1 MTVGADSRAG
11 VITLLTIELLRKH
24 LGVNINLG
32 ASNVSFG
39 LPDRHTVNQTF
50 MALAIGV
57 GANCMITDPMKL
69 TGVIRAA
76 DLLLGRDEYAMR
88 FIKWFRSLPK
98 TE

>member
-1 MTVGADSRAG
+1 
-11 VITLLTIELLRKH
+11 
-24 LGVNINLG
+24 
-32 ASNVSFG
+32 
-39 LPDRHTVNQTF
+39 
-50 MALAIGV
+50 
-57 GANCMITDPMKL
+57 MITDPMKL